1 MNRVCDAGAF
11 CLQRPQCEYRCHLT
25 NAVLEPEQE
34 TRKVKPYPAIP
45 ADIDPVPDTWHT
57 VGRLMIGAVMA
68 VLMVFFAMAFFTGLW
83 IWSLLI

>member
-1 MNRVCDAGAF
+1 MNRVCNAGAF

-25 NAVLEPEQE
+25 DAVLEPE
-34 TRKVKPYPAIP
+34 TRKIKPYPVIP

-83 IWSLLI
+83 VWSLLI